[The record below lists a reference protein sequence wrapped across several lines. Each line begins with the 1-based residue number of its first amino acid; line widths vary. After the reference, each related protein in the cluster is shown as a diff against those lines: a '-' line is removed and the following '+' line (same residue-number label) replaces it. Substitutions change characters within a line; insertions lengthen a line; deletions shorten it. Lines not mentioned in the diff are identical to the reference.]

1 MDVSEGNKNNMNTPI
16 KTTIL
21 TVNYNSAAFVINTL
35 WCLEHITMHP
45 YKVIIA
51 DNNSKPEDY
60 AELEAYCADLDY
72 VEVYRKE
79 GFTLRGSMAHGTT
92 LNELVKKVDTP
103 YFSILDADA
112 TWLAKGWDE
121 ILMKQLDDTTKVIGT
136 QASPG
141 KPQDFPLM
149 FCILFETEAFK
160 KLDIDFRPKDISE
173 KQDTGFEMREKYQS
187 AGYSGALIEI
197 QNTRIF
203 KKGPFHHLVGIAEYY
218 LPGHQPIFASHFGR
232 GSSLGANKYAKGLV
246 KWLYKIPLLGPSL
259 LNAKGRREKQ
269 EWIDTCKRIVRTYDT

>member
-112 TWLAKGWDE
+112 TWLAKG
-121 ILMKQLDDTTKVIGT
+121 
-136 QASPG
+136 
-141 KPQDFPLM
+141 
-149 FCILFETEAFK
+149 
-160 KLDIDFRPKDISE
+160 
-173 KQDTGFEMREKYQS
+173 
-187 AGYSGALIEI
+187 
-197 QNTRIF
+197 
-203 KKGPFHHLVGIAEYY
+203 
-218 LPGHQPIFASHFGR
+218 
-232 GSSLGANKYAKGLV
+232 
-246 KWLYKIPLLGPSL
+246 
-259 LNAKGRREKQ
+259 
-269 EWIDTCKRIVRTYDT
+269 